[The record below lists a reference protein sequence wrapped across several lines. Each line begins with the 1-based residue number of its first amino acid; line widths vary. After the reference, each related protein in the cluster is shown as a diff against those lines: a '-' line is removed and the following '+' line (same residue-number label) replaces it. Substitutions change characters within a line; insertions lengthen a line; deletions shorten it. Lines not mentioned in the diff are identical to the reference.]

1 MPRGGGKCEVLNWV
15 GIHKETDGDALRI
28 LCSTLDITFSTL
40 SGQAKF
46 RGPRLGLPSA
56 LSVRCETRAGD
67 RGALELQGC
76 HGTIRDGN
84 IRIRRM
90 AVEGP
95 EGLEGLE
102 GLEALRAQHLP
113 GVPGKQGDKVGETRL
128 GI

>member
-1 MPRGGGKCEVLNWV
+1 M
-15 GIHKETDGDALRI
+15 
-28 LCSTLDITFSTL
+28 DITFSTP

-46 RGPRLGLPSA
+46 RGPRQLPSA

-67 RGALELQGC
+67 RGSLELQGC

-95 EGLEGLE
+95 QGLE

-113 GVPGKQGDKVGETRL
+113 GVPGKQGYKIGETRP
-128 GI
+128 GIQLR